1 MISSEISK
9 RLTEGLKQLRAV
21 TEPTTDPDS
30 DSVSYYAEY
39 NSVATEE
46 EINEKSQDHVHQLTF
61 WDDEGTVYSEQDFCY
76 AKLPDEQ
83 FEDLLVAQ
91 TSLSGDSIITYDNY
105 NQFYQDI
112 AQAAKEWADKPSDKK
127 KISQAIEYVLDTAK
141 TAPRINNKLSDRLKH
156 DEMMRIVSKLVE
168 YTKD

>member
-9 RLTEGLKQLRAV
+9 RLTEGLEKLRAI

-46 EINEKSQDHVHQLTF
+46 EVYEKSRDRIHQLTF
-61 WDDEGTVYSEQDFCY
+61 WDSEGTVYDEQDFCY
-76 AKLPDEQ
+76 AKFPDVQ
-83 FEDLLVAQ
+83 YEDLPVAK

-112 AQAAKEWADKPSDKK
+112 AQAAREWTDKPSDKK
-127 KISQAIEYVLDTAK
+127 KISQAIEYVLDVAK
-141 TAPRINNKLSDRLKH
+141 TAPRVNNKLSDRLKH